1 MTTLKKSACVR
12 RKKDYLISL
21 NAFKRMDSFS
31 TFKQRKLQIKMAAV
45 KVPLPTEATIEETNF
60 ICSDKGCLT
69 YRTLKSTNYSRNF
82 RFTYHDI
89 S

>member
-1 MTTLKKSACVR
+1 MCEASDLKN
-12 RKKDYLISL
+12 YLISL

-45 KVPLPTEATIEETNF
+45 KVPLPTESHNRG
-60 ICSDKGCLT
+60 DKFHLFGQRLSHVP
-69 YRTLKSTNYSRNF
+69 LKSTNYSRNF